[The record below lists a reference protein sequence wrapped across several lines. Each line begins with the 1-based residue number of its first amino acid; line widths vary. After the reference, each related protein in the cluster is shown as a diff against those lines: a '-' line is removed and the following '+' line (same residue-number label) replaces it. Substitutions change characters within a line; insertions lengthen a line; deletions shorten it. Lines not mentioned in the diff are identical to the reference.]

1 MILKQDGKDLD
12 LKSKMKIIINN
23 IYYSYNNEKM
33 IIFIFIYYLI

>member
-12 LKSKMKIIINN
+12 LKSKMRIIINN

>member
-33 IIFIFIYYLI
+33 IIFIYYLI